1 VLREQGVKSGINV
14 PIPGTERSFGIL
26 GAHSTRQR
34 TFTADEVSFVWS
46 VANVLATFIEQRRA
60 AGELRE
66 KREQLRALS
75 RKLIGAQ
82 EAERRAVAR
91 ELHDDLGQ
99 LLTALRMNLQKQ
111 GSNLAENIGLVDQA
125 MARTRELALD
135 LRPSILDDLGLAAAL
150 RWYVAREAK
159 RAGLDY
165 ALEPAELPRQPPA
178 LEITCFRLVQEAITN
193 VARHARARKVEV
205 SLAVEGERALSLSIR
220 DDGQGFDVAEA
231 YQRTAAGQSQG
242 LLGMRE
248 RASLVGGELAIESG
262 PGGTSIR
269 ARFPLSR
276 GGSS

>member
-1 VLREQGVKSGINV
+1 MTGVQTCAL
-14 PIPGTERSFGIL
+14 PIS
-26 GAHSTRQR
+26 HSTRQR
-34 TFTADEVSFVWS
+34 SFTADEVSFVWS
-46 VANVLATFIEQRRA
+46 VANVLATFIEQRSA

-66 KREQLRALS
+66 KREQLQALS

-125 MARTRELALD
+125 MGRTRELALD

-150 RWYVAREAK
+150 RWYLAREAK

-165 ALEPAELPRQPPA
+165 ALEADELPRQPPA
-178 LEITCFRLVQEAITN
+178 LETTCFRLVQEAITN

-205 SLAVEGERALSLSIR
+205 SLALNGGALSLSIR

-231 YQRTAAGQSQG
+231 YRRTAAGQSQG
-242 LLGMRE
+242 LLGMQE
-248 RASLVGGELAIESG
+248 RASLAGGELAIESG
-262 PGGTSIR
+262 RGGTSIR

-276 GGSS
+276 GGS